1 MRKQSLLSAFL
12 AGVLLAGCSPQP
24 PPPQPLTSPQS
35 PVPVAGTRR
44 VPAVLNTCRAYFA
57 AGWYLLVSERADFDK
72 NGKPK
77 NVISFRH
84 PSYGTLEA
92 RIDVGRS
99 TYTPTTQTAE
109 FWGVGKFQ
117 GKGVVV
123 KAVVSSTGGFY
134 RRGTT
139 TLQAWE
145 DKNRSGTADF
155 GEPQIFPS
163 ANAISNQSTSMTFA
177 RGESIPPVEG

>member
-1 MRKQSLLSAFL
+1 MKNQSLLSAFF
-12 AGVLLAGCSPQP
+12 AGVLLAGCSPQSP
-24 PPPQPLTSPQS
+24 PPPQPLAAPPSA
-35 PVPVAGTRR
+35 VPVAGTRR
-44 VPAVLNTCRAYFA
+44 IPTVLNTCRAYFSS
-57 AGWYLLVSERADFDK
+57 GWYLLVSERVDVDSS
-72 NGKPK
+72 GKPK

-84 PSYGTLEA
+84 PNYGTLEA

-99 TYTPTTQTAE
+99 TYTPTAQTAE

-163 ANAISNQSTSMTFA
+163 SNPISNQSTSMTF
-177 RGESIPPVEG
+177 SPVKPVEG